1 MKKIDI
7 DFFGDGMRIFLDY
20 IARQLKKNPDY
31 KPHPIIRAFE
41 CALQG
46 IGNAKEGEH
55 VMGVSQEGTKDS
67 VYEPY
72 IVVLQKQKEGKI
84 EVKEIKNI
92 KVDKTLPLDVM
103 IIIFRLQIQLD
114 KIEGEVVN
122 PEQAVDALN
131 AVIPGNKFYALGDR
145 WREARDEFKKRL
157 QEGKIY
163 LPNDPKLI
171 EGLKKI
177 RYDTPW
183 EEYPQGVRALIG
195 GALAPSV
202 NKDGGTVMV
211 TTPRD
216 WKIEKYKVFD
226 MATEFM
232 LGKTS
237 EYMKPFGDKDKN
249 TNPARRPN

>member
-20 IARQLKKNPDY
+20 IARQFKKNPDY
-31 KPHPIIRAFE
+31 KPHPVIRAFE
-41 CALQG
+41 CALQE
-46 IGNAKEGEH
+46 IKNAKEGEH
-55 VMGVSQEGTKDS
+55 VMGVSQGGSKDS

-72 IVVLQKQKEGKI
+72 IVVLEKQKEGKI

-92 KVDKTLPLDVM
+92 KVNKMLPLDVM

-114 KIEGEVVN
+114 KIDGDTVN
-122 PEQAVDALN
+122 PEQAVNALN
-131 AVIPGNKFYALGDR
+131 AVILGNKFYALGDK
-145 WREARDEFKKRL
+145 WKEARDKFKKQL

-163 LPNDPKLI
+163 LPNDPELI
-171 EGLKKI
+171 EGLKQI

-183 EEYPQGVRALIG
+183 EEYPQIVRALIG
-195 GALAPSV
+195 GYLGPSI
-202 NKDGGTVMV
+202 NKDGGVVIV
-211 TTPRD
+211 TTPKD

-226 MATEFM
+226 VATEFM

-237 EYMKPFGDKDKN
+237 EYMKPFGNKN
-249 TNPARRPN
+249 KR